1 MPLIGKLQPEQF
13 SEVRKQSIK
22 EMKEDKEKFT
32 IFIKDL
38 FVKKMVSKSEL
49 CRMYILTETELNE
62 LLNGGNRK

>member
-1 MPLIGKLQPEQF
+1 
-13 SEVRKQSIK
+13 VRKQSIK